1 MIKIN
6 RSFPLENSLKLYLL
20 DGCYQ
25 PKIFDTRDLVYEVLG
40 EAWNYTNKL
49 KDITDQITFFE
60 EKMAK
65 RNENYL
71 ALQRTGLFLLEDV
84 FVYNELEEH
93 TSLTLFVDK
102 NSQNNQ
108 ILNAVS

>member
-1 MIKIN
+1 MLKIN
-6 RSFPLENSLKLYLL
+6 PSFPLENSVRLYLL

-25 PKIFDTRDLVYEVLG
+25 PKIFDTRDLIYEVLG
-40 EAWNYTNKL
+40 QAWTYTNKL
-49 KDITDQITFFE
+49 KDITDKIPTFE
-60 EKMAK
+60 EKMAD

-71 ALQRTGLFLLEDV
+71 ALQRTGLFFLGDV

-102 NSQNNQ
+102 NSQNNSV
-108 ILNAVS
+108 INAVS